1 MPGQFAISGISS
13 GMDWSSLI
21 EQIMQIEHRPVD
33 LLEQRKQDYQ
43 NKLSAWQEINT
54 RLLSLKSDADN
65 LLSEDDFEIY
75 TTELS
80 SNTSVDP
87 EDILLATSGSNA
99 NPGTYDIRVL
109 RLATSQAI
117 QRKSFTDSNSD
128 PGISGEILINGEVVS
143 ISSTDSL
150 MDIGGKINNLNNG
163 VRASIIQIGTDE
175 YRLSLTAEDTG
186 ASGFTILNASTDNVL
201 QDLGLA
207 GSAKAILHQVSSG
220 AESSRFSDSSTAV
233 GSLLSLSSPP
243 SGTVQIAGVNVD
255 IDLSTDSLTD
265 IVNNIN
271 TAWQNAG
278 NTGDIAELQQ
288 DSNGYYILINTT
300 DMTDSGNVLETLGIL
315 KSNQES
321 IAEVQKNSVALNSG
335 GTPATTSTLIT
346 DLDTDTGGPRAGE
359 TITISGTDHNGNRV
373 ASTFTIGST
382 STVGDLLTSIES
394 AFNNTVTATLTS
406 DGYIEITDKTAGN
419 SQLSVQLFANNEQ
432 GGALDLGEFTAT
444 VDGYDMQVTTGQDA
458 QIEVNGNVITSGSN
472 SITDVIPGVTLN
484 LKEADPNT
492 TVTLT
497 VEHDIDTIISTIES
511 FFNSA
516 NDIISYIN
524 DQYEFEEGNA
534 KPLSGDQTLH
544 MLKMDLT
551 EDLKD
556 PVNGLDSNKNF
567 LSWIGITTDNNGI
580 FSVDEETLREK
591 LATNF
596 DDVRNLFISAA
607 SSTGVAARI
616 SDFVDNVTDSLENG
630 YVYTRINTLNTTIAG
645 IDDEIENMERSL
657 EIKRENLYQQY
668 YALEQLITQTNQM
681 TSWLNMQFGSNIGI
695 SNTNSA

>member
-109 RLATSQAI
+109 RLATSQSI
-117 QRKSFTDSNSD
+117 QSKSFTDSNSD
-128 PGISGEILINGEVVS
+128 LGISGEILINGEVVS

>member
-117 QRKSFTDSNSD
+117 QSKSFTDSNSD
-128 PGISGEILINGEVVS
+128 LGISGEILINGEVVS

-220 AESSRFSDSSTAV
+220 AESGRFSDSSTAV

-444 VDGYDMQVTTGQDA
+444 VDGYDMQVTAGQDA

-556 PVNGLDSNKNF
+556 PVSGLDSNKNF

-668 YALEQLITQTNQM
+668 YALEKLITQTNQM

>member
-117 QRKSFTDSNSD
+117 QSKSFTDSNSD
-128 PGISGEILINGEVVS
+128 LGISGEILINGEVVS

-150 MDIGGKINNLNNG
+150 MDIAGKINNLNNG

-186 ASGFTILNASTDNVL
+186 ASGFTILNASTNNVL

>member
-117 QRKSFTDSNSD
+117 QSKSFTDSNSD
-128 PGISGEILINGEVVS
+128 LGISGEILINGEVVS

-150 MDIGGKINNLNNG
+150 MDIAGKINNLNNG

-556 PVNGLDSNKNF
+556 PVSGLDSNKNF

-607 SSTGVAARI
+607 SFTGVAARI

-668 YALEQLITQTNQM
+668 YALEKLITQTNQM